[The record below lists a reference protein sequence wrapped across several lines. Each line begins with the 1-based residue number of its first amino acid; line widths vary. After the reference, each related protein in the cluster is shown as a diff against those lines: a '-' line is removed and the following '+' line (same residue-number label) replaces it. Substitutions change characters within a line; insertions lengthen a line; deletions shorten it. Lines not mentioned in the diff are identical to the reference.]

1 MIIRLFDFIRNLV
14 SAIHNQMAL
23 HMNGT
28 QTNQLPKEILH
39 LILYGLIMTQIKQ
52 KGLAVTHTPG
62 TAEITNLATC

>member
-23 HMNGT
+23 YMNGI

-39 LILYGLIMTQIKQ
+39 LILYGLIMAQIKQ
-52 KGLAVTHTPG
+52 KGLAVTRTPG
-62 TAEITNLATC
+62 MAEITNHATC